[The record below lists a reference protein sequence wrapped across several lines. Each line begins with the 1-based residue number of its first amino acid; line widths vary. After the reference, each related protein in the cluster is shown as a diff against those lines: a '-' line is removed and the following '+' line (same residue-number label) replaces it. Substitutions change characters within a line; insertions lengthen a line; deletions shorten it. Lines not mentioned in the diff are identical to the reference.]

1 MFEDGGGKGISVSNE
16 RKINIC
22 EDIPDSNLK
31 PSVAGTQAPD
41 PHPPEPLASGAR
53 PDPSQG
59 TIDPLPAS
67 QRLCFFTVTRL
78 PVVVCLSLMHT
89 EQVLK
94 LPLPIKPRSSFP
106 CRSRNGAAQRTPYLD
121 APSGISRPLCY
132 QQTWISLAL
141 SSTDVKYPAPLQFTS
156 EMVLSAES

>member
-16 RKINIC
+16 RKINIR

-41 PHPPEPLASGAR
+41 SHPPARTRGAR

-59 TIDPLPAS
+59 TIAFLPAS
-67 QRLCFFTVTRL
+67 QRLCFFSVCFL
-78 PVVVCLSLMHT
+78 PVVVCLSRMHT

-94 LPLPIKPRSSFP
+94 FPLPIMPPPSDPGRY
-106 CRSRNGAAQRTPYLD
+106 RNADVQQILSPD
-121 APSGISRPLCY
+121 VPSGTPRPLRH
-132 QQTWISLAL
+132 QQT
-141 SSTDVKYPAPLQFTS
+141 
-156 EMVLSAES
+156 